1 MSNIPQTI
9 KSRAEKLRDL
19 INEHRYKYH
28 VLDDPTISDVVYT
41 SLMNEL
47 SGIEKD
53 HPELKTPDSPTQKV
67 GGEPL
72 DKFEKI
78 THKVAQ
84 WSFNDAFE
92 EKDIID
98 FDERVVKILEKE
110 LGEKVK
116 LDYLCEIKIDGFKII
131 LTYEKGLLKTA
142 ATRGDGKVG
151 EDVTANVKT
160 IDSVPLKLRQDVDVV
175 VEGEIWMGVDEFKR
189 INKDRK
195 KIGEP
200 EFANP
205 RNAAAGSIR
214 QLDPKIAASRNL
226 DCFIYDLGLSDFEA
240 PDSQEKELKKLQEL
254 GFKVNKNFKLCKTID
269 EIIAFWKHWSKN
281 REKEQYWIDG
291 IVIKVN
297 EVKYQKV
304 LGYTGKAP
312 RFAIALKFPAEQST
326 TVVED
331 IQIQI
336 GRVGTLTPVAHL
348 RPVKV
353 AGSTVSRATLHNEDQ
368 IKRLDVRAGDT
379 VVIQKAGDIIPEIVE
394 VLKKLR
400 PNGTKEFKM
409 PLFCP
414 ICGSKVIRNEGE
426 AATVCSNSNC
436 FARQLRGIIHFVS
449 KKALNI
455 DGMGEKIVEQLV
467 NAGLVKDFADIFSL
481 TKGDLEPLERF
492 AEKSAENLVL
502 AIEASKKVEAS
513 KFIFGLGIKHLGEE
527 GSELVVGKLIESIL
541 QNKQDYFV
549 SALESPRIKCGG
561 DSSGAAGECSA
572 GVSQARTPVRTI
584 ADELKFK
591 DKLTLENLIKV
602 APSISKED
610 WESAHGIGEKVAET
624 VYGWFNDKKNL
635 ELLKKLEK
643 AGVELVVEEFS
654 LAQGAG
660 KKFDGK
666 TFVLTGTLSSLS
678 RDEAKQKIKNL
689 GGHVSG
695 SVSKKTDYVVAGSE
709 PGSKYDN
716 AKELGVKI
724 VGEED
729 FLGMMG

>member
-1 MSNIPQTI
+1 MSSIIPQTT
-9 KSRAEKLRDL
+9 KDRVEKLRNL

-47 SGIEKD
+47 SGIEKQY
-53 HPELKTPDSPTQKV
+53 PELKTPDSPTQKV
-67 GGEPL
+67 GGKPL

-84 WSFNDAFE
+84 WSFNDGFE

-98 FDERVVKILEKE
+98 FDERVMKILEKE
-110 LGEKVK
+110 LDEKVK

-142 ATRGDGKVG
+142 ATRGDGKIG

-160 IDSVPLKLRQDVDVV
+160 IDSVPLKLREDVDIV

-189 INKDRK
+189 INKERT

-214 QLDPKIAASRNL
+214 QLDPKIVASRNL

-240 PDSQEKELKKLQEL
+240 PNSQEKELKKLQEL

-269 EIIAFWKHWSKN
+269 EIIAYWKYWSKN
-281 REKEQYWIDG
+281 RGKERYWIDG

-297 EVKYQKV
+297 ETKYQKI

-312 RFAIALKFPAEQST
+312 RFAIALKFSAEQST

-348 RPVKV
+348 RSVKV

-368 IKRLDVRAGDT
+368 IKRLDVRVGDT

-400 PNGTKEFKM
+400 PKGIKEFRM

-414 ICGSKVIRNEGE
+414 ICGSKVKRNAGE
-426 AATVCSNSNC
+426 AATVCANPNC
-436 FARQLRGIIHFVS
+436 FARQLRSIIHFVS
-449 KKALNI
+449 KKAFNI
-455 DGMGEKIVEQLV
+455 DGMGEKIVEQLM
-467 NAGLVKDFADIFSL
+467 NAGLIKDSADIFSL
-481 TKGDLEPLERF
+481 TKGDLDPLERF
-492 AEKSAENLVL
+492 AEKSAENLIS
-502 AIEASKKVEAS
+502 AIEKSKKVEAS
-513 KFIFGLGIKHLGEE
+513 KFIFGLGVKHLGEE
-527 GSELVVGKLIESIL
+527 SSELIVKKLIDNIVAVETGF
-541 QNKQDYFV
+541 KPV
-549 SALESPRIKCGG
+549 S
-561 DSSGAAGECSA
+561 
-572 GVSQARTPVRTI
+572 
-584 ADELKFK
+584 
-591 DKLTLENLIKV
+591 TLENLIKI

-624 VYGWFNDKKNL
+624 VYEWFNDKKNL
-635 ELLKKLEK
+635 ELLKKLEE
-643 AGVELVVEEFS
+643 AGVELVVGEYS
-654 LAQGAG
+654 LAQGTS
-660 KKFDGK
+660 KKFSGK
-666 TFVLTGTLSSLS
+666 TFVLTGTLSSLT
-678 RDEAKQKIKNL
+678 RDEAKQKIKKF
-689 GGHVSG
+689 GGYVSG
-695 SVSKKTDYVVAGSE
+695 SVSKQTDYVVSGSNT
-709 PGSKYDN
+709 GSKYDN
-716 AKELGVKI
+716 AKKLGVKI
-724 VGEED
+724 IGEEE
-729 FLGMMG
+729 FLKMIE